1 MINYYLITKPG
12 IVLGNLFTFA
22 AGFLLGTRGA
32 LDVRLFLITFLG
44 LGLIMAS
51 ACIFNNYIDRERDRK
66 MSRTQT
72 RALVNGSMSV
82 RAAITYGTI
91 LGTAGF
97 ALLYMF
103 TNPLALL
110 TAISGFIIY
119 VLIYSLWKS
128 RTVYGT
134 AIGSLAGAVPPVV
147 GYAAASGTIDLAAIL
162 LFALL
167 VLWQMPH
174 FFAIALMHLDDYKKA
189 GVPVL
194 PLVHGIRRTK
204 IHMTIYIL
212 CFVGVSILF
221 TVLGY
226 TGNAFLTI
234 TGLLGLAWLFLSLK
248 GFDQQDDLTWSKRMF
263 QISLV
268 VIGAICI
275 IMPFDKG

>member
-12 IVLGNLFTFA
+12 IVLGNLLTFA

-32 LDVRLFLITFLG
+32 FDLKLFIITFIG

-82 RAAITYGTI
+82 KTAITYGVI
-91 LGTAGF
+91 LGIAGF
-97 ALLYMF
+97 ALLSLF
-103 TNPLALL
+103 TNQLALL
-110 TAISGFIIY
+110 TAVAGFIIY

-147 GYAAASGTIDLAAIL
+147 GYAAASGTIDLAALL
-162 LFALL
+162 LFTLL

-174 FFAIALMHLDDYKKA
+174 FFAIALMHLDDYKNA

-204 IHMTIYIL
+204 IHMAIYIL
-212 CFVGVSILF
+212 LFIGVSILF

-226 TGNAFLTI
+226 TGNAFLAL
-234 TGLLGLAWLFLSLK
+234 TGLLGLSWLFLSLK
-248 GFDQQDDLTWSKRMF
+248 GFDQQDDFTWSKRMF

-275 IMPFDKG
+275 IMPFDKV